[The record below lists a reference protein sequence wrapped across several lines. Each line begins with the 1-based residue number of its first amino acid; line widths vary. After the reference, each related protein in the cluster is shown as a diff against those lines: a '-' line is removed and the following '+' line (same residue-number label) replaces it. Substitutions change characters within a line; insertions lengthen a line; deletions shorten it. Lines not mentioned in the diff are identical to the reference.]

1 MEGLNLRIC
10 INCVLLQK
18 LRSYVKNDD
27 NKALLGA
34 VIKPEWEEFHT
45 ERLRDL
51 ATQLKE
57 QAIIEK
63 ISSK

>member
-1 MEGLNLRIC
+1 M
-10 INCVLLQK
+10 QK

-27 NKALLGA
+27 NKTLQGA
-34 VIKPEWEEFHT
+34 VIKPEWEELHT

-57 QAIIEK
+57 QAILEK
-63 ISSK
+63 ISSQ